1 MVDTAQSANNVE
13 GEVGRVSEMA
23 KELQESA
30 SSHLAKTTSEEHSI
44 RQRALA
50 LNSSIR
56 RLRSLIISLSHNHLL
71 DPNLAN
77 KLEDELNKATCILV
91 DGDVASFLPGTAQGS
106 VLKMFL
112 GPINVRAT
120 RKDVQLKV
128 KEEYNSYRDRTALL
142 FLFFPSMLLTLRSW
156 IWDGCLP
163 AFPVQL
169 YQAWLLFLYT
179 GLALRENILRVN
191 GSDIRPCSESQ
202 VYSVDTVVKAD
213 IPLTHWLNPPVAVV
227 ALTQTEAFKF
237 MMIDSHQ
244 HPEELFLSLSNAPT
258 LTSPTWEERG
268 DAHYVFCRWIY
279 HHYCAMIM
287 ALVSLTWEIKGQPN
301 CTQKQS
307 GLQLFLQ
314 WAMMQ
319 GVAMLLQNRYQR
331 QRLYTRIALGKAK
344 RMDVVWGETAG
355 VDGQLWL
362 LYPILFILQG
372 FEAYVGLLLLMT
384 AFAGVDSEWQVVFC
398 GVLLVLM
405 AAGNFT
411 NTVQTLMAKSKVKAK
426 MRSKS
431 RPELD

>member
-1 MVDTAQSANNVE
+1 MGDAATSLEQSATNVE
-13 GEVGRVSEMA
+13 EQVSRVADMA

-30 SSHLAKTTSEEHSI
+30 ARLVSKATGDEQSL

-50 LNSSIR
+50 VNSSIL
-56 RLRSLIISLSHNHLL
+56 RLRSLIDSLLHNHLL
-71 DPNLAN
+71 DPKLAD
-77 KLEDELNKATCILV
+77 KLEDELNKARCLLI
-91 DGDVASFLPGTAQGS
+91 DGEAASFLPGTAQSGF
-106 VLKMFL
+106 LKMFL

-142 FLFFPSMLLTLRSW
+142 FLLFPSTLLILRSW

-163 AFPVQL
+163 VFPVQL

-191 GSDIRPCSESQ
+191 GSDIRP
-202 VYSVDTVVKAD
+202 
-213 IPLTHWLNPPVAVV
+213 W
-227 ALTQTEAFKF
+227 
-237 MMIDSHQ
+237 
-244 HPEELFLSLSNAPT
+244 
-258 LTSPTWEERG
+258 
-268 DAHYVFCRWIY
+268 WIY

-301 CTQKQS
+301 CTQKQR
-307 GLQLFLQ
+307 GVQLFLQ

-362 LYPILFILQG
+362 LCPILFTLQG
-372 FEAYVGLLLLMT
+372 FEAYVGLLLLKP
-384 AFAGVDSEWQVVFC
+384 ALVGFVSEWQVIFC

-405 AAGNFT
+405 AVGNFT
-411 NTVQTLMAKSKVKAK
+411 NTVETLMAKSKFKAK
-426 MRSKS
+426 MKRVRASMN
-431 RPELD
+431 